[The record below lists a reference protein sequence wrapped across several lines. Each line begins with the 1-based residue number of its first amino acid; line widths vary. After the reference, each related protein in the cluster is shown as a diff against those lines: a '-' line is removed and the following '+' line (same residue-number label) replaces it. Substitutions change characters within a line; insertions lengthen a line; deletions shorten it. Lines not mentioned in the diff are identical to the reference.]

1 MKDCTLTDLTCL
13 EELLSRLIKEKF
25 SDNDIENI
33 EVFRDMLLEYNSRY
47 NLISKNTENTIW
59 LRHILDSAQLIRH
72 FKNDCSSKLVDL
84 GSGAG
89 FPGFILAIFNK
100 NPEFHVKLYEKSP
113 VKRGFLESVKKK
125 IRINVEIADNIYDKH
140 IEADIIVCRAF
151 KKLVEI
157 IQVSR
162 EIVRTSHK
170 LIVLKGQNAQEELN
184 KAFKNKKYHYKI
196 ESSMTSKDSKI
207 VIINFNK

>member
-1 MKDCTLTDLTCL
+1 MN
-13 EELLSRLIKEKF
+13 EEESKVFLKNELKF

-113 VKRGFLESVKKK
+113 VKRGFLESVKNK

-151 KKLVEI
+151 KKI
-157 IQVSR
+157 KQIFDISR
-162 EIVRTSHK
+162 ENLRKKHK
-170 LIVLKGQNAQEELN
+170 IIILKGKNAQEEINNVSLESN
-184 KAFKNKKYHYKI
+184 YSYKL
-196 ESSMTSKDSKI
+196 ENSVTDKDSKI
-207 VIINFNK
+207 IIVEVG